1 MKTRSG
7 FLIILMVC
15 IFVLIFYAGIK
26 SMDLN
31 RADVAPMLQ
40 DAKPEN
46 CAMMLYCFDGKTVK
60 EKWIVDDE
68 KEQKIIDE
76 INNLKIRAVK
86 DSLIKDF
93 SIPCYGLTMG
103 GITGHQKLAYSN
115 GLWVKEDG
123 SVYKA
128 EYDLASLFE
137 STSDPD
143 MKTYDSGIYFPNS
156 AWLGPYDVR
165 FYQKESDMPGEK
177 DGMSLSFVDLKDKTA
192 TVRFTN
198 NSEYEYV
205 YGEGYSLQKLI
216 DGEWY
221 TLSTKENIYFN
232 ALGYHVE
239 PGASYDMDCDLA
251 PYGELDKG
259 RYRIEKGCFKFMGD
273 SPTQDEDTLLVAE
286 FEIK

>member
-46 CAMMLYCFDGKTVK
+46 CAMMLYYFDGKTVK

-156 AWLGPYDVR
+156 AWLGPHDVR
-165 FYQKESDMPGEK
+165 FYRKEGAMPSEK
-177 DGMSLSFVDLKDKTA
+177 DGVSLSFVSLDDNVVTLRLRND
-192 TVRFTN
+192 
-198 NSEYEYV
+198 SGSS
-205 YGEGYSLQKLI
+205 YGYGSDFSLQKQI

-221 TLSTKENIYFN
+221 TIPM
-232 ALGYHVE
+232 VE
-239 PGASYDMDCDLA
+239 YAAFAGGSVVLPEGESHDIKCNLA
-251 PYGELDKG
+251 PYGKLESG
-259 RYRIEKGCFKFMGD
+259 RYRIEKGYNTFE
-273 SPTQDEDTLLVAE
+273 EDGWVNSENSLVAE

>member
-1 MKTRSG
+1 MLDNTDCENG
-7 FLIILMVC
+7 AVTL
-15 IFVLIFYAGIK
+15 FY
-26 SMDLN
+26 
-31 RADVAPMLQ
+31 
-40 DAKPEN
+40 
-46 CAMMLYCFDGKTVK
+46 FDGETTYHKDAFDSAEGK
-60 EKWIVDDE
+60 KIVDS
-68 KEQKIIDE
+68 
-76 INNLKIRAVK
+76 INELKARAVDPSK
-86 DSLIKDF
+86 AKEIT
-93 SIPCYGLTMG
+93 IPCYGISAYNTSGYEVRLTYG
-103 GITGHQKLAYSN
+103 N
-115 GLWVKEDG
+115 GYWLMQDG
-123 SVYKA
+123 SVYKVK
-128 EYDLASLFE
+128 YDFASVYN
-137 STSDPD
+137 SAPSGNPDTSRG
-143 MKTYDSGIYFPNS
+143 GIGFPNS

-165 FYQKESDMPGEK
+165 FYRKESDMPGEK

-239 PGASYDMDCDLA
+239 PGASCDMDCDLA